1 METSAEAN
9 SAIVDQWVAENPD
22 RGKHFVE
29 TKSPGW
35 VVVDIVD
42 GNVFGNPFTDEEA
55 ALKFLRRYDEDM
67 FAGTEE
73 GFGLFHKQVT
83 PVAEEEL

>member
-1 METSAEAN
+1 MTE
-9 SAIVDQWVAENPD
+9 
-22 RGKHFVE
+22 
-29 TKSPGW
+29 SPGW

-42 GNVFGNPFTDEEA
+42 SCIVFGNPFKDEES

-67 FAGTEE
+67 YAGTEE

-83 PVAEEEL
+83 PVGEEAHDYDW

>member
-1 METSAEAN
+1 M
-9 SAIVDQWVAENPD
+9 
-22 RGKHFVE
+22 E

-42 GNVFGNPFTDEEA
+42 GNVFGNFEDEPS

-73 GFGLFHKQVT
+73 GFGLFTKQIT
-83 PVAEEEL
+83 PVAEESV